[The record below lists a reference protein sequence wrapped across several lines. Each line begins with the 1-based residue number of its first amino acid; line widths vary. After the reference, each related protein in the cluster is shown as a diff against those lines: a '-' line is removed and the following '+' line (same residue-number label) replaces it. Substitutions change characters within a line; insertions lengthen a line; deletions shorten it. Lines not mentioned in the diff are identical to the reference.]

1 MANKIESQRKALVA
15 AKAALEKHAEEVAV
29 LDVAAVSSVSD
40 YFVIG
45 TANSRPQLAAI
56 VDAVEQALRRHGD
69 RVWHIEGLAPSGLHH
84 DSRANGFAWVLIDCG
99 DVVMHLFNPPAR
111 TFYHLERLWA
121 DAPRLPLEALV

>member
-1 MANKIESQRKALVA
+1 M
-15 AKAALEKHAEEVAV
+15 AV
-29 LDVAAVSSVSD
+29 LDVAALSSIAD

-45 TANSRPQLAAI
+45 TANSRPQLVAI
-56 VDAVEQALRRHGD
+56 VDAIEKALAQHGH
-69 RVWHIEGLAPSGLHH
+69 RAWHVEGLTSSASHH

-121 DAPRLPLEALV
+121 DAPRLPLEARV